1 METGEFLSIFA
12 ILVFFTVSFIIYLL
26 YSDFEI
32 DITNKNKEKN
42 E

>member
-12 ILVFFTVSFIIYLL
+12 ILVFFMISIIIYLL

-32 DITNKNKEKN
+32 DITNKNKEKK
-42 E
+42 